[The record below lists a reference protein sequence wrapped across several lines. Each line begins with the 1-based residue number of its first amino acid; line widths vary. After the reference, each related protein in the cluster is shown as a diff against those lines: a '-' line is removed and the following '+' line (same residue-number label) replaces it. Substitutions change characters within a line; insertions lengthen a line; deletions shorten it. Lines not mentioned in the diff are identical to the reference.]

1 MKKKRSISLK
11 TRDSLVGTLF
21 MSPWLIGLLVF
32 TLIPFIYSVWL
43 SLCSVEFG
51 PDGMQT
57 AFVGGRWYKEIF
69 SADAYFLQALKD
81 TLQFI
86 VLFMPMILVVAI
98 ICALLLNKALHG
110 RTFFRILFFFPVVVI
125 SGPVMEKLISNQ
137 ATAIIS
143 ADTYYV
149 YQVIENLPAILSTP
163 LMYIFDNIVLILWYA
178 GIPQHRTDPVVCR
191 RADADCAGRSAE
203 DWRFAL

>member
-98 ICALLLNKALHG
+98 ICFTAAPFSASCSSSRWLL
-110 RTFFRILFFFPVVVI
+110 
-125 SGPVMEKLISNQ
+125 
-137 ATAIIS
+137 S
-143 ADTYYV
+143 AV
-149 YQVIENLPAILSTP
+149 R
-163 LMYIFDNIVLILWYA
+163 LWK
-178 GIPQHRTDPVVCR
+178 
-191 RADADCAGRSAE
+191 S
-203 DWRFAL
+203 

>member
-1 MKKKRSISLK
+1 M
-11 TRDSLVGTLF
+11 
-21 MSPWLIGLLVF
+21 
-32 TLIPFIYSVWL
+32 
-43 SLCSVEFG
+43 
-51 PDGMQT
+51 
-57 AFVGGRWYKEIF
+57 
-69 SADAYFLQALKD
+69 
-81 TLQFI
+81 

-149 YQVIENLPAILSTP
+149 YQVIENLPPSCP
-163 LMYIFDNIVLILWYA
+163 
-178 GIPQHRTDPVVCR
+178 R
-191 RADADCAGRSAE
+191 R
-203 DWRFAL
+203 

>member
-81 TLQFI
+81 TLQFM
-86 VLFMPMILVVAI
+86 VLF
-98 ICALLLNKALHG
+98 
-110 RTFFRILFFFPVVVI
+110 
-125 SGPVMEKLISNQ
+125 
-137 ATAIIS
+137 
-143 ADTYYV
+143 
-149 YQVIENLPAILSTP
+149 
-163 LMYIFDNIVLILWYA
+163 
-178 GIPQHRTDPVVCR
+178 
-191 RADADCAGRSAE
+191 
-203 DWRFAL
+203 